1 MPLQFLPCSITPI
14 ALSHV
19 VGRHVILCPTAL
31 HNPCQKADAMQKNS
45 ALTGRLTYS
54 LLIVLF
60 YILGR
65 NIRLP
70 WLIPQEEIADVL
82 SMQYYISQMLGSAR
96 KGSSLFA
103 LGLSPWMS
111 ASIIASLIQSVTWR
125 PGTRAGQDPAKT
137 SRISILLTLLFAI
150 VQALVRCQS
159 ASFQEIP
166 GLSPSL
172 LVFLTMLLW
181 VTGSLVTVWL
191 SGQNA
196 AWGIGGKSLLV
207 LVNLVFSINQAIVSE
222 AVSLRETMRAGGSAA
237 ALPALLLIL
246 GITSLSLLV
255 PAFLKFSE
263 IRLPVVRIMIS
274 RQYEGESY
282 LPISL
287 NPSGTFPEMYTMSL
301 YSIPYYVLLF
311 LGALQP
317 GRKAVYT
324 AMAQHFDLQSIPS
337 VACYLAVFCFLT
349 FFLSLLLVNPT
360 KMAEALE
367 KSGDFIDGYR
377 PGRETKRCIKM
388 AVMSASVFSCIGMGL
403 VTVGPLFL
411 RVILHAHSQIF
422 MMPITIAMLANL
434 LLEIFEELRV
444 EWRLE
449 HMDQAPAKDSG
460 GLL

>member
-1 MPLQFLPCSITPI
+1 
-14 ALSHV
+14 
-19 VGRHVILCPTAL
+19 
-31 HNPCQKADAMQKNS
+31 MQKNS
-45 ALTGRLTYS
+45 ALTGRLVYS
-54 LLIVLF
+54 LLIILF

-70 WLIPQEEIADVL
+70 WLIPQKEPSDIL

-125 PGTRAGQDPAKT
+125 PETRAGQDPAQT

-150 VQALVRCQS
+150 VQALVRCQN
-159 ASFQEIP
+159 AAFQEIP
-166 GLSPSL
+166 GIFQSL
-172 LVFLTMLLW
+172 LIFLTLLLW
-181 VTGSLVTVWL
+181 VTGSLITVWL

-207 LVNLVFSINQAIVSE
+207 LVNLVFSVNQAIVSE
-222 AVSLRETMRAGGSAA
+222 VVSLREAMKAGSSAA
-237 ALPALLLIL
+237 ALQYLALIL
-246 GITSLSLLV
+246 GITALALLV
-255 PAFLKFSE
+255 PTFLRFSE
-263 IRLPVVRIMIS
+263 IRLPVVRVMIS
-274 RQYEGESY
+274 CQYEGESY
-282 LPISL
+282 IPISL
-287 NPSGTFPEMYTMSL
+287 NPSGTFPAMYTMSL

-311 LGALQP
+311 LGTLQP
-317 GRKAVYT
+317 GKKDAYI
-324 AMAQHFDLQSIPS
+324 ALAQRFDLQSIPS
-337 VACYLAVFCFLT
+337 VVYYLIVFCFLT
-349 FFLSLLLVNPT
+349 FFLSLILVNPA

-377 PGRETKRCIKM
+377 PGQETKRCIRR
-388 AVMSASVFSCIGMGL
+388 AVIAASVFSCIGMGL

-411 RVILHAHSQIF
+411 RVVLHARSQIF
-422 MMPITIAMLANL
+422 MMPITIAMLVNL

-449 HMDQAPAKDSG
+449 HMDQTPSKSPG